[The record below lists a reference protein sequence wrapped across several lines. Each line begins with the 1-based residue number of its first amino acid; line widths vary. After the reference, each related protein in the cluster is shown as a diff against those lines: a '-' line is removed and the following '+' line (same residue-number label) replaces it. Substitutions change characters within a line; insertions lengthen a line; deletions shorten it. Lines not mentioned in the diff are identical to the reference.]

1 MSELP
6 TPISDQDKLLSNI
19 AIGTPSI
26 DDLIPNSR
34 QEVYLKYIATKGMN
48 GNLELPLPIANGGT
62 SATTETGVRENLEV
76 YKEYV
81 LYENTSGTTG
91 TITLPEP
98 YTNFKKITVVH
109 SALIKPYMFS
119 NTFFPGFKDGLMLN
133 ESMATDDVSRCIW
146 AFIGITFSDTTVTQ
160 SFTTYFSLSL
170 NEETSTS
177 TTTPTYIY
185 KIIGYKY

>member
-48 GNLELPLPIANGGT
+48 GNLEFPIPIANGGT
-62 SATTETGVRENLEV
+62 GATTETGVRENLEV

-91 TITLPEP
+91 TVTLSDSAEN
-98 YTNFKKITVVH
+98 YKKITVVY
-109 SALIKPYMFS
+109 SNLINYVQS
-119 NTFFPGFKDGLMLN
+119 VTFFPNFKNGLMLN
-133 ESMATDDVSRCIW
+133 SLSTNSDATIMS
-146 AFIGITFSDTTVTQ
+146 FSNLGITFNGSSVTR
-160 SFTTYFSLSL
+160 SLEGHWEYLSSSI
-170 NEETSTS
+170 NKSTN
-177 TTTPTYIY
+177 TGIRIY